1 MAICVKRILLS
12 LSQVLFLF
20 LFLFLVVVGF
30 WSVLKEEEGFRV
42 EQGRR
47 DSFRDRSDMDSV
59 VTDAAQSF
67 EF

>member
-1 MAICVKRILLS
+1 M
-12 LSQVLFLF
+12 
-20 LFLFLVVVGF
+20 
-30 WSVLKEEEGFRV
+30 LKEEEGFRV

-59 VTDAAQSF
+59 VADKAQSF